1 MAGGVA
7 HPIFSGM
14 GFRALARKWIPLKRF
29 RDMPPVV
36 GVVRLHGVIGT
47 MGPIHRGLTLASV
60 ARTLERAFSLDGIEA
75 VALAINSP
83 GGSPVQSTLIHQR
96 IRSLARE
103 KDVRVFAFAEDV
115 AASGGYMLAL
125 SGDEIFADASSIV
138 GSIGVI
144 SAGFGFPEAI
154 ARLGIERRVHTAGG
168 KKGMLDP
175 FRPEDPDDVARLEA
189 IQTEMHETFSELV
202 RSRRGE
208 RLRDDAGEDLFSGAF
223 WTGRRAQELGLIDGL
238 GDLRS
243 IMRMRYGE
251 RVRLRLVG
259 DQRGWLRR
267 RFLRGERAGAAFDWA
282 GGLIA
287 AVEDRAWWSRYGL

>member
-1 MAGGVA
+1 MV
-7 HPIFSGM
+7 PGM
-14 GFRALARKWIPLKRF
+14 GLRALARKWIPLKRV

-36 GVVRLHGVIGT
+36 GVVRLHGVIGEF
-47 MGPIHRGLTLASV
+47 GPIRRGLTLSSV
-60 ARTLERAFSLDGIEA
+60 ARNLDRAFSLDGVEA

-83 GGSPVQSTLIHQR
+83 GGSPVQSALIHQR
-96 IRSLARE
+96 IRALARE

-115 AASGGYMLAL
+115 AASGGYLLAL
-125 SGDEIFADASSIV
+125 AGDEIFADASSIV

-154 ARLGIERRVHTAGG
+154 ARLGIERRVHTAGA

-189 IQTEMHETFSELV
+189 IQGEIHETFSDLV
-202 RSRRGE
+202 RSRRGD
-208 RLRDDAGEDLFSGAF
+208 RLTGDSGDDAGEDLFSGAF

-243 IMRMRYGE
+243 VMRMRYGE
-251 RVRLRLVG
+251 RVRLKLVG
-259 DQRGWLRR
+259 EERGWLRR
-267 RFLRGERAGAAFDWA
+267 RFMRGEGAGPAFEWA